1 MKNIGRTERMKISRV
16 YRLLHIITLLQS
28 GRSYSAAELARE
40 LCISRRTVFRDL
52 NSLELARIPYYF
64 DLETKGFRIS
74 PHFFLQPLNL
84 TLGEALSLL
93 VMATNLRQESSLPLL
108 SEGAKAAAKI
118 EGVLPVSVREYVGS
132 IMNSLSVHLGPMAS
146 HDEADENFDL
156 LSRAIIK
163 RFECRLN
170 YESFYEGRRISVLV
184 HPLRLMFIHRAWY
197 LLAWSPAE
205 KALRTYKLIRIHDL
219 ELRRRTFKN
228 VRKNELEN
236 YFGMAW
242 SMIPEGKIYRVH
254 LHFSPKVAGNV
265 AEVRWHR
272 TQEVR
277 RNNDGSLEFFADV
290 DGINEISW
298 WVMGY
303 GDQVKV
309 VDPPELRRRIAEV
322 ADNVVKLYRQ

>member
-1 MKNIGRTERMKISRV
+1 MKISRV

-28 GRSYSAAELARE
+28 GRSYSASELAHE
-40 LCISRRTVFRDL
+40 LGICRRTVFRDL
-52 NSLELARIPYYF
+52 NSLDLARIPYYF
-64 DLETKGFRIS
+64 DPETKGFRIS

-118 EGVLPVSVREYVGS
+118 EGVLPASVREYVGS
-132 IMNSLSVHLGPMAS
+132 IMNSLSVHLGPMAA

-163 RFECRLN
+163 HFECKLS
-170 YESFYEGRRISVLV
+170 YESFYEGRRISVTV
-184 HPLRLMFIHRAWY
+184 HPLRLVFIHRAWY
-197 LLAWSPAE
+197 LLAWSPAD
-205 KALRTYKLIRIHDL
+205 KALRTYKLIRIHNL
-219 ELRRRTFKN
+219 ELRQKTFKN
-228 VRKNELEN
+228 TRNAELEN
-236 YFGMAW
+236 YFGLAW
-242 SMIPEGKIYRVH
+242 SMIPEGKVFRVH
-254 LHFSPKVAGNV
+254 LHFLPKVAGNV

-272 TQEVR
+272 TQEVKW
-277 RNNDGSLEFFADV
+277 NPDGSLEFFADV

-303 GDQVKV
+303 GDQVTVKN
-309 VDPPELRRRIAEV
+309 PPELRQRISDV
-322 ADNVVKLYRQ
+322 AKNMVKLYKEV